1 MYDIGWK
8 VEKLSKEAMY
18 KELAESVMSFDA
30 DVVVSASKKALEAKL
45 GPTEIISNG
54 LGKGL
59 ETVGRKFEEGEYYL
73 MHLMAAA
80 DAVKTAMSE
89 VLEPEMI
96 RTKAQSNPIGKI
108 VIGTVA
114 GDIHDIGK
122 NIVAAMA
129 IAGGFE
135 VHDLGKD
142 VPAGDF
148 LNKAKEVGAEIVGA
162 SALLSTTLPIQHE
175 IVKMFDADGMRDK
188 VKVMVGGA
196 PVTEEWVREIGAD
209 TYAENAAEAV
219 KVAKKLLNIQS

>member
-1 MYDIGWK
+1 M
-8 VEKLSKEAMY
+8 SKESIY
-18 KELAESVMSFDA
+18 GELADSVLSFDA
-30 DVVVSASKKALEAKL
+30 DIVVQASKKALEAKL
-45 GPTEIISNG
+45 DPTEIIANG

-59 ETVGRKFEEGEYYL
+59 ETVGKKFEEGEFFL
-73 MHLMAAA
+73 MHLMAAS
-80 DAVKTAMSE
+80 DAVKKALSE
-89 VLEPEMI
+89 VLEPELIKSKSEMK
-96 RTKAQSNPIGKI
+96 THGKV

-122 NIVAAMA
+122 NIVAAMT

-142 VPAGDF
+142 VPVEEF
-148 LNKAKEVGAEIVGA
+148 VKKAKEVKADIVGA
-162 SALLSTTLPIQHE
+162 SALLSTTLPVQQE
-175 IVKMFDADGMRDK
+175 IVKAFEAEGLRDK

-209 TYAENAAEAV
+209 CFAENAVEAV

>member
-1 MYDIGWK
+1 MTKESMYH
-8 VEKLSKEAMY
+8 
-18 KELAESVMSFDA
+18 ELANSVLSFDA
-30 DVVVSASKKALEAKL
+30 DVVVQASRKGLEMGL
-45 GPTEIISNG
+45 GPTEIIADG

-59 ETVGRKFEEGEYYL
+59 ETIGKKFEEGEFFL

-89 VLEPEMI
+89 VLEPEMAKTNAE
-96 RTKAQSNPIGKI
+96 TKPLGRV

-129 IAGGFE
+129 IAGGLE

-142 VPAGDF
+142 VPVAEF
-148 LNKAKEVGAEIVGA
+148 LRKAKEVRADIVGA
-162 SALLSTTLPIQHE
+162 SALLSTTLPIQHD
-175 IVKMFDADGMRDK
+175 IVRAFDSEKLRDN
-188 VKVMVGGA
+188 VKIMVGGA

-209 TYAENAAEAV
+209 SFAENASEAV
-219 KVAKKLLNIQS
+219 KVAKQLLNTKS

>member
-1 MYDIGWK
+1 M
-8 VEKLSKEAMY
+8 SKDAMY
-18 KELAESVMSFDA
+18 QELSSSVLSFDA
-30 DVVVSASKKALEAKL
+30 DVVVRASKKALEAGL
-45 GPTEIISNG
+45 GPTEIIADG

-59 ETVGRKFEEGEYYL
+59 ETVGRKFEEGEFFL

-80 DAVKTAMSE
+80 DAVKKAMSE
-89 VLEPEMI
+89 VLEPELV
-96 RTKAQSNPIGKI
+96 RTKSQAKSVGKV

-142 VPAGDF
+142 VPVEEF
-148 LNKAKEVGAEIVGA
+148 LKKTKEVGADIVGA
-162 SALLSTTLPIQHE
+162 SALLSTTLPVQLDLVRAIGAE
-175 IVKMFDADGMRDK
+175 GLRGK
-188 VKVMVGGA
+188 VKVLVGGA

-209 TYAENAAEAV
+209 SYAENAAEAV
-219 KVAKKLLNIQS
+219 KVAKKLLGVGV